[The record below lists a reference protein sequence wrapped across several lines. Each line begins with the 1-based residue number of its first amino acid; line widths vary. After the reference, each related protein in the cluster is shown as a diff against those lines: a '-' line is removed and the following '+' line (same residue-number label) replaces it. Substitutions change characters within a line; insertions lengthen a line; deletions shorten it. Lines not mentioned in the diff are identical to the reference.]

1 MELSNSGDG
10 ALETGNHRGG
20 MSGGG
25 EVEETEEGVGDDQGS
40 DSGGSSD
47 DAEGTDDASG
57 DELVHVEPPAVWHPN
72 WDAWQSYFTLY
83 CDRTMQGLP
92 VKETMSRSERNKRLR
107 RTKKGADDSQLVPDQ
122 FDPYQRTYICTHGWK
137 KRKSRGE
144 GSRPRQHIRLTDC
157 PFRFVVQWNLSRGE
171 LQVKNG
177 CFKHNHRVS
186 AAAYAT
192 YPTSRGVTNPL
203 VGARVDGMLADGAKR
218 SRIYDYLLDQDQN
231 MIQVDVDNL
240 VREHASS
247 VASVDDN
254 DATAREIA
262 VFSAADP
269 ENVSSVAETESGET
283 GVISLTT
290 AHMRRMFGRF
300 SELLMVDCSHK
311 TNRYNYQLLT
321 FMSVNEFG
329 EGCVVQQSL
338 IKPNGDWHM
347 ERAIAHFKRSHP
359 TKIDQ
364 LRVIVVDKDLNEI
377 RVLETNFPEARL
389 LICHFHVIKYLKE
402 MRSKPDFGKISG
414 EDASQVDAL
423 VHKMVY
429 ARSEENY
436 DETCASLKGLCERI
450 GIQGFWE
457 YFDKNWNSC
466 QDRWAMY
473 RRQNLPHFKNH
484 TNNRLE
490 SFFGK
495 LKDSADSS
503 MSMSTCVKAV
513 LAYDRRVENEYK
525 YRLSR
530 IGMFVNSNYDEEM
543 RNVLRFTTHYVAEQ
557 IEHQYA
563 SALEKYESYTFTAVS
578 QDDDIVEVWGSTRH
592 YTLRLDD
599 WCCDCEFSISM
610 SLPCRHAIAYRKK
623 EGVAGPLIPW
633 NCIHERRTTPTKQLK
648 KFRGAG
654 TRPEPKPL
662 RSQAE
667 RYREAVRAT
676 HLIANELADIDD
688 EDEFNTML
696 EFILSQWRNVRQRKI
711 ANTQADDADDAREG
725 IQSDSNPARGAQFDD
740 AAIKAE
746 FEISSSG
753 DDDTGSN
760 EDEESIGVESKVKI
774 RLNPKTRKVGRPK
787 KDKSKTVVSEKVDR
801 QWFEAMEKG
810 RKTAGEVTLEALL
823 AALLTEEPT
832 LSETQRRLSRVMVK
846 HNGAD
851 LKKPKFKMLKNPVL
865 IMDAF
870 YILPPKL
877 MDACMKVLPL
887 ANTQSSAISVDEDR
901 TKKKSQTER
910 LTECVHIK
918 GIGTFSRAQIELFKR
933 VQNLKDTVQL
943 GVDAHKWLLEGGLP
957 SLPAGYHDLVR
968 KVADDVEATFPYRLI
983 PGLPQLEDY
992 QYSLLYRAVPGI
1004 WLSDEAIRAV
1014 CERLVTD
1021 FPSCRFAGF
1030 VRAETTKKRTRNTD
1044 EMLVDS
1050 IVRNRISTQVAESG
1064 VDTVFL
1070 PLNFMNYHWCCI
1082 VIKVQAKRIF
1092 FYDPLN
1098 QGPYRNS
1105 ALAIANYLKI
1115 SGLSD
1120 YDVVSQNN
1128 PLQFDGSSCGVYVAW
1143 MFIRQGTPVPALDMS
1158 KFTLPR
1164 RRFELFYYLLTGR
1177 LLPIQPVQAVGENL
1191 EDEEMEEKPPAPTTT
1206 QQRNEEEEVPPT
1218 QVSL

>member
-1 MELSNSGDG
+1 
-10 ALETGNHRGG
+10 
-20 MSGGG
+20 
-25 EVEETEEGVGDDQGS
+25 
-40 DSGGSSD
+40 
-47 DAEGTDDASG
+47 
-57 DELVHVEPPAVWHPN
+57 
-72 WDAWQSYFTLY
+72 
-83 CDRTMQGLP
+83 
-92 VKETMSRSERNKRLR
+92 
-107 RTKKGADDSQLVPDQ
+107 
-122 FDPYQRTYICTHGWK
+122 
-137 KRKSRGE
+137 
-144 GSRPRQHIRLTDC
+144 
-157 PFRFVVQWNLSRGE
+157 
-171 LQVKNG
+171 
-177 CFKHNHRVS
+177 
-186 AAAYAT
+186 
-192 YPTSRGVTNPL
+192 
-203 VGARVDGMLADGAKR
+203 
-218 SRIYDYLLDQDQN
+218 
-231 MIQVDVDNL
+231 
-240 VREHASS
+240 
-247 VASVDDN
+247 
-254 DATAREIA
+254 
-262 VFSAADP
+262 
-269 ENVSSVAETESGET
+269 
-283 GVISLTT
+283 
-290 AHMRRMFGRF
+290 
-300 SELLMVDCSHK
+300 
-311 TNRYNYQLLT
+311 
-321 FMSVNEFG
+321 
-329 EGCVVQQSL
+329 
-338 IKPNGDWHM
+338 
-347 ERAIAHFKRSHP
+347 
-359 TKIDQ
+359 
-364 LRVIVVDKDLNEI
+364 
-377 RVLETNFPEARL
+377 
-389 LICHFHVIKYLKE
+389 
-402 MRSKPDFGKISG
+402 
-414 EDASQVDAL
+414 
-423 VHKMVY
+423 
-429 ARSEENY
+429 
-436 DETCASLKGLCERI
+436 
-450 GIQGFWE
+450 
-457 YFDKNWNSC
+457 
-466 QDRWAMY
+466 
-473 RRQNLPHFKNH
+473 
-484 TNNRLE
+484 
-490 SFFGK
+490 
-495 LKDSADSS
+495 
-503 MSMSTCVKAV
+503 
-513 LAYDRRVENEYK
+513 
-525 YRLSR
+525 
-530 IGMFVNSNYDEEM
+530 
-543 RNVLRFTTHYVAEQ
+543 
-557 IEHQYA
+557 
-563 SALEKYESYTFTAVS
+563 
-578 QDDDIVEVWGSTRH
+578 
-592 YTLRLDD
+592 
-599 WCCDCEFSISM
+599 
-610 SLPCRHAIAYRKK
+610 
-623 EGVAGPLIPW
+623 
-633 NCIHERRTTPTKQLK
+633 
-648 KFRGAG
+648 
-654 TRPEPKPL
+654 
-662 RSQAE
+662 
-667 RYREAVRAT
+667 
-676 HLIANELADIDD
+676 
-688 EDEFNTML
+688 ML

-832 LSETQRRLSRVMVK
+832 LSETQRRLSGVMVK

-851 LKKPKFKMLKNPVL
+851 LKKPQFKMPKNPVL

-918 GIGTFSRAQIELFKR
+918 GIGTFLRAQIELFKR

-1004 WLSDEAIRAV
+1004 WLSDAAIRAV

-1177 LLPIQPVQAVGENL
+1177 LLPIQPVQAVGGNL
-1191 EDEEMEEKPPAPTTT
+1191 EDEEMEEKPPAPTIT

>member
-1 MELSNSGDG
+1 
-10 ALETGNHRGG
+10 
-20 MSGGG
+20 
-25 EVEETEEGVGDDQGS
+25 
-40 DSGGSSD
+40 
-47 DAEGTDDASG
+47 
-57 DELVHVEPPAVWHPN
+57 
-72 WDAWQSYFTLY
+72 
-83 CDRTMQGLP
+83 
-92 VKETMSRSERNKRLR
+92 
-107 RTKKGADDSQLVPDQ
+107 
-122 FDPYQRTYICTHGWK
+122 
-137 KRKSRGE
+137 
-144 GSRPRQHIRLTDC
+144 
-157 PFRFVVQWNLSRGE
+157 
-171 LQVKNG
+171 
-177 CFKHNHRVS
+177 
-186 AAAYAT
+186 
-192 YPTSRGVTNPL
+192 
-203 VGARVDGMLADGAKR
+203 
-218 SRIYDYLLDQDQN
+218 
-231 MIQVDVDNL
+231 
-240 VREHASS
+240 
-247 VASVDDN
+247 
-254 DATAREIA
+254 
-262 VFSAADP
+262 
-269 ENVSSVAETESGET
+269 
-283 GVISLTT
+283 
-290 AHMRRMFGRF
+290 
-300 SELLMVDCSHK
+300 
-311 TNRYNYQLLT
+311 
-321 FMSVNEFG
+321 
-329 EGCVVQQSL
+329 
-338 IKPNGDWHM
+338 
-347 ERAIAHFKRSHP
+347 
-359 TKIDQ
+359 
-364 LRVIVVDKDLNEI
+364 
-377 RVLETNFPEARL
+377 
-389 LICHFHVIKYLKE
+389 
-402 MRSKPDFGKISG
+402 
-414 EDASQVDAL
+414 
-423 VHKMVY
+423 
-429 ARSEENY
+429 
-436 DETCASLKGLCERI
+436 
-450 GIQGFWE
+450 
-457 YFDKNWNSC
+457 
-466 QDRWAMY
+466 
-473 RRQNLPHFKNH
+473 
-484 TNNRLE
+484 
-490 SFFGK
+490 
-495 LKDSADSS
+495 
-503 MSMSTCVKAV
+503 
-513 LAYDRRVENEYK
+513 
-525 YRLSR
+525 
-530 IGMFVNSNYDEEM
+530 
-543 RNVLRFTTHYVAEQ
+543 
-557 IEHQYA
+557 
-563 SALEKYESYTFTAVS
+563 
-578 QDDDIVEVWGSTRH
+578 
-592 YTLRLDD
+592 
-599 WCCDCEFSISM
+599 
-610 SLPCRHAIAYRKK
+610 
-623 EGVAGPLIPW
+623 
-633 NCIHERRTTPTKQLK
+633 
-648 KFRGAG
+648 FRGAG

-918 GIGTFSRAQIELFKR
+918 GIGTFLRAQIELFKR

-943 GVDAHKWLLEGGLP
+943 GVDVHKWLLEGGLP

-1177 LLPIQPVQAVGENL
+1177 LLPIQPVQA
-1191 EDEEMEEKPPAPTTT
+1191 
-1206 QQRNEEEEVPPT
+1206 
-1218 QVSL
+1218 

>member
-1 MELSNSGDG
+1 
-10 ALETGNHRGG
+10 
-20 MSGGG
+20 
-25 EVEETEEGVGDDQGS
+25 
-40 DSGGSSD
+40 
-47 DAEGTDDASG
+47 
-57 DELVHVEPPAVWHPN
+57 
-72 WDAWQSYFTLY
+72 
-83 CDRTMQGLP
+83 MQVLP

-122 FDPYQRTYICTHGWK
+122 FDPYQ
-137 KRKSRGE
+137 
-144 GSRPRQHIRLTDC
+144 L
-157 PFRFVVQWNLSRGE
+157 QWNLSRGE

-203 VGARVDGMLADGAKR
+203 VGARVDGMLAGGAKR
-218 SRIYDYLLDQDQN
+218 SRIYDYLLDHDQN
-231 MIQVDVDNL
+231 VIQVDVDNL

-269 ENVSSVAETESGET
+269 ENVSFVAETESGET

-347 ERAIAHFKRSHP
+347 ERAIAHFKRSNP

-466 QDRWAMY
+466 QDRWVMY
-473 RRQNLPHFKNH
+473 RWQNLPHFK
-484 TNNRLE
+484 
-490 SFFGK
+490 
-495 LKDSADSS
+495 
-503 MSMSTCVKAV
+503 
-513 LAYDRRVENEYK
+513 
-525 YRLSR
+525 
-530 IGMFVNSNYDEEM
+530 
-543 RNVLRFTTHYVAEQ
+543 
-557 IEHQYA
+557 
-563 SALEKYESYTFTAVS
+563 TFTAVS

-633 NCIHERRTTPTKQLK
+633 NCTHERFVIWTTPTKQLK
-648 KFRGAG
+648 KVRQFAYDQFRGAG

-832 LSETQRRLSRVMVK
+832 LSETQRRLSGVMVK

-851 LKKPKFKMLKNPVL
+851 LKKPQFKMLKNPVL

-918 GIGTFSRAQIELFKR
+918 GIGTFLRAQIELFKR

-1004 WLSDEAIRAV
+1004 WLSDAAIRAV

-1177 LLPIQPVQAVGENL
+1177 LLPIQPVQAVGGNL
-1191 EDEEMEEKPPAPTTT
+1191 EDEEMEEKPPAPTIT